1 MAADNEFSRVFEID
15 ELPADGRELHIE
27 AKPAERA
34 ALARRFGILG
44 LDSVVADATLTPAGR
59 AIRVAGRFDA
69 DVVQACVVTL
79 EPVATHVSEGFSVLF
94 ERDVGADMTDRVH
107 LIDPDEED
115 IDILAGSTI
124 DLGEVVAEQLALALP
139 PYPRKPG
146 VEFRPYTTDPGAEKP
161 VAAGPSPF
169 SGLDKLLRKQ

>member
-15 ELPADGRELHIE
+15 ELPAEGRALHIE

-34 ALARRFGILG
+34 ALARRFGILR
-44 LDSVVADATLTPAGR
+44 LDAVAADATLTPAGR

-79 EPVATHVSEGFSVLF
+79 EPVATHVSEVFSVLF
-94 ERDVGADMTDRVH
+94 ERDATVAAADRVH

-115 IDILAGSTI
+115 IDILTGSTI

-139 PYPRKPG
+139 AYPRKPG
-146 VEFRPYTTDPGAEKP
+146 AEFGAYTTDPGAEKP
-161 VAAGPSPF
+161 AAAAPTAF